1 MNFCTKNCK
10 NGNDIGLLIL
20 RLVFAIVLLY
30 GHGFE
35 KLGVIFSGQEIQFM
49 NPIGIGPK
57 LSFYLATLAEGI
69 FSILLLLGLF
79 TRLSALILTM
89 NFIVIFIFHAFM
101 IGDGFVIL
109 EPRFFYLFTFVALI
123 FMGGGKFSL
132 DYLLFKKK
140 G

>member
-49 NPIGIGPK
+49 NPIGIGAK
-57 LSFYLATLAEGI
+57 LSFYLASFAEGI
-69 FSILLLLGLF
+69 CAILLLLGLF
-79 TRLSALILTM
+79 TRFSALVLTL

-101 IGDGFVIL
+101 VGDGFPIL
-109 EPRFFYLFTFVALI
+109 EPRFFYLFSFIALI
-123 FMGGGKFSL
+123 FTGGGKFSL
-132 DYLLFKKK
+132 DYLLLRRKA
-140 G
+140 